1 MKCPKCGTELPDGA
15 SFCGEC
21 GTKLE
26 PKASGPSGP
35 TPPADASKEEAPKG
49 WQYNPAVRIA
59 LGVVGVLLI
68 VLGVVRIVSGLGGGN
83 GGTRSAPKQ
92 SEVKVDDR
100 YINSDGHLMMRA
112 FMELSGQEVIDQLEA
127 GDYTRVVAE
136 DGNVGWRREGGTGA
150 VTGHQGD
157 EAAAPG
163 IDFSDFEPGGGD
175 VPTYYVI
182 AYDDSYHSPAEAM
195 DALCGVE
202 PDARN
207 DYSDEYSF
215 AALSSST
222 GARFFCQSS
231 YNENTKSVIMFNE
244 ASVNDGFFGD
254 YKSYDELYEDVFES
268 ADSSGDESLAEDLDK
283 LTTPEPDDAKQDDAK
298 KDDAKQD
305 DAKDAKT
312 DVGKDDA
319 KKDAEKDKT
328 ATVKP
333 PAAATKECLDEFGNP
348 TAYAISELSGADL
361 VRLLESQGFVYN
373 EKETGY
379 ENADGTFF
387 GVIDEDFEGLTPS
400 EIEALGNDG
409 GTEPILYLLRTAQ
422 YKTGREVVK
431 GTVKCVTE
439 DVDMVDDNRGFA
451 VVYGPSMREYLMT
464 VAHSEDDGVFTVS
477 WFSNDAIASGL
488 FNKVTNYG
496 TDGGE
501 DVGSSVSEV
510 WQRLV
515 GTSVGDYVRD
525 HPFE

>member
-1 MKCPKCGTELPDGA
+1 
-15 SFCGEC
+15 
-21 GTKLE
+21 
-26 PKASGPSGP
+26 
-35 TPPADASKEEAPKG
+35 
-49 WQYNPAVRIA
+49 
-59 LGVVGVLLI
+59 
-68 VLGVVRIVSGLGGGN
+68 
-83 GGTRSAPKQ
+83 
-92 SEVKVDDR
+92 
-100 YINSDGHLMMRA
+100 MMRA

-409 GTEPILYLLRTAQ
+409 GTEPILYMLRTAQ